1 MWLIIIL
8 IVTVALILGPLAMLK
23 PNPAQ
28 KRREDMRMQ
37 AHQLGLRFM
46 MHSLPKLSTDMESPT
61 PMPVYYLPPKTLGED
76 PRDWT
81 LIRTAYE
88 HDGNLYRDWD
98 WQGAGRPST
107 QVQNILKSHLPNLPQ
122 GVRAIIE
129 GHQGVCI
136 YWDEKGGENLV
147 PLIAKILQELQQ
159 ASLANP
165 A

>member
-46 MHSLPKLSTDMESPT
+46 MHALPKLSTDMEAPT

-81 LIRTAYE
+81 LMRTAYE
-88 HDGNLYRDWD
+88 HDGNVYRDWD
-98 WQGAGRPST
+98 WQGAGP
-107 QVQNILKSHLPNLPQ
+107 PNM
-122 GVRAIIE
+122 
-129 GHQGVCI
+129 
-136 YWDEKGGENLV
+136 
-147 PLIAKILQELQQ
+147 
-159 ASLANP
+159 
-165 A
+165 